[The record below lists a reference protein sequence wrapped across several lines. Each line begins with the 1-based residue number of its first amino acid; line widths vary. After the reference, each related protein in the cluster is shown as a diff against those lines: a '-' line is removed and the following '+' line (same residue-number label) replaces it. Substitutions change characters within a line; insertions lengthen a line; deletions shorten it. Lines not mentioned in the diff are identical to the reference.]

1 MQVTWNRCES
11 HIWCKLNEVDLNNSH
26 FDNMAGVYVIWHG
39 GNNPK
44 TVRVGQGLIKDRI
57 AAHRVGH
64 EVQAY
69 KQHGLFV
76 TWTTVPWN
84 SRNGVEAFLAQN
96 FDPIVG
102 ERFPNVTPIPV
113 NLPW

>member
-1 MQVTWNRCES
+1 MYVNWNKCQGDA
-11 HIWCKLNEVDLNNSH
+11 WCRFNDVNLNDDH

-57 AAHRVGH
+57 AAHRVDS

-76 TWTTVPWN
+76 TWASVPGN
-84 SRNGVEAFLAQN
+84 SRNGMEAFLAQN
-96 FDPIVG
+96 LDPIVG
-102 ERFPNVTPIPV
+102 ERFPNITPIPV